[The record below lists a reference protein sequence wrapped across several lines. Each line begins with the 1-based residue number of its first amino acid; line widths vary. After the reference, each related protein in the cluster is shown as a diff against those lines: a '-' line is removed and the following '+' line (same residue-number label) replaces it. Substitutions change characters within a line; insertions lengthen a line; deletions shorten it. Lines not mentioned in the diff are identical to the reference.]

1 MYDQYTQR
9 IYQLLDQ
16 YLATI
21 SANNQTQA
29 NNSGI
34 IAGLVQE
41 IRDYVMQIPDLLS
54 SIQLDTA
61 DIAKFCMWILVAFL
75 STRLIKWSFRI

>member
-21 SANNQTQA
+21 SVNNQTQA

-34 IAGLVQE
+34 IAGLVEE

>member
-9 IYQLLDQ
+9 IYTLLEQ
-16 YLATI
+16 YMATI
-21 SANNQTQA
+21 AANNQTQA

-34 IAGLVQE
+34 IAGLVEE

-54 SIQLDTA
+54 SIQIDTA

-75 STRLIKWSFRI
+75 STRLIRWGFRI